1 MTFVDLF
8 DNFWRFC
15 GQTAKRS
22 GKGDAC
28 KTPLVRALVGRAMLA
43 RLSPRTGNIL
53 LLRWLNQLLI
63 CSVMLPSTFG
73 SASLDQAHY
82 GGAPSLRRCCH
93 DFDETEKICTSLWRS
108 HPRLSS
114 LSLRGGCDESTT
126 HVNPSA
132 VAIKFEHVTE
142 GRGALCPQRDA
153 HIYIHY
159 TVTPRK

>member
-1 MTFVDLF
+1 
-8 DNFWRFC
+8 
-15 GQTAKRS
+15 
-22 GKGDAC
+22 
-28 KTPLVRALVGRAMLA
+28 MLA
-43 RLSPRTGNIL
+43 RLSSKTGNTL

-73 SASLDQAHY
+73 SAALAARCCSAALRLDQGHY
-82 GGAPSLRRCCH
+82 AEAPSLRRCCH
-93 DFDETEKICTSLWRS
+93 DFDETEEICTSLWSS

-159 TVTPRK
+159 TVTPRQ